1 MQIADECW
9 LLFTQINIL
18 GSVGNE
24 SGKRAQGFGALIRN
38 HTSEQCLPAQIKD
51 FSTSDESVKIGDLIY
66 YRAEDSDHK
75 EDVPQWM
82 VVTQGPHKRCDCVSR
97 NFHSKVSVLHKKCVT
112 DPTYVTVA
120 PALGDIA
127 QLQRHVPK

>member
-9 LLFTQINIL
+9 LLFTQINIF

-66 YRAEDSDHK
+66 YRAE
-75 EDVPQWM
+75 
-82 VVTQGPHKRCDCVSR
+82 
-97 NFHSKVSVLHKKCVT
+97 
-112 DPTYVTVA
+112 
-120 PALGDIA
+120 
-127 QLQRHVPK
+127 